1 MIRHRISFSGGESI
15 EVNEGEFL
23 SESLDVTNSPILFGC
38 RTGICATCLV
48 EVLEGTENLP
58 PLGEEEAEVL
68 EIYAE
73 REHCRLSCQ
82 LKLSGPVKL
91 NYLGK

>member
-1 MIRHRISFSGGESI
+1 MRHRIVFLSGEQI

-23 SESLDVTNSPILFGC
+23 SESLDVMNSPILFGC

-48 EVLEGTENLP
+48 RVVEGMENLP
-58 PLGEEEAEVL
+58 PLGEDEEEVL

-73 REHCRLSCQ
+73 QPHCRLSCQ
-82 LKLSGPVKL
+82 LQLKGDVKL
-91 NYLGK
+91 EYLGK